1 MSLVSF
7 GETAPVR
14 RSSSP
19 CEIVPR
25 RWSLDAFR
33 LSSGPSR
40 SRGCDRSRLRSDGER
55 VTVMLAFPIN
65 VASIIIA
72 SINIAL
78 ITAVS
83 LKTLE
88 IVFRRGGT
96 QAAFLRHDCGQRQV
110 DIGSQPCRI
119 AADIEMSPF
128 LKPGEHVA

>member
-14 RSSSP
+14 RSSNP
-19 CEIVPR
+19 WEIVPR

-33 LSSGPSR
+33 LSSGLSR

-55 VTVMLAFPIN
+55 VTVMLAF
-65 VASIIIA
+65 

-78 ITAVS
+78 ITAIS

-88 IVFRRGGT
+88 IIFRRGCT
-96 QAAFLRHDCGQRQV
+96 EAAFLRHDRGQRQV
-110 DIGSQPCRI
+110 DIGSQ
-119 AADIEMSPF
+119 
-128 LKPGEHVA
+128 

>member
-33 LSSGPSR
+33 LSSGPRR

-55 VTVMLAFPIN
+55 ITVMLAFPIN
-65 VASIIIA
+65 IA

-78 ITAVS
+78 ITTVS

-88 IVFRRGGT
+88 IIFSSGGT
-96 QAAFLRHDCGQRQV
+96 QAPFLRHDRRQRQV
-110 DIGSQPCRI
+110 DIGSQPYRI
-119 AADIEMSPF
+119 AADIKMCPF
-128 LKPGEHVA
+128 LKPGEHAA

>member
-33 LSSGPSR
+33 LSSGLSR

-55 VTVMLAFPIN
+55 VTVMLAFP
-65 VASIIIA
+65 IIIA